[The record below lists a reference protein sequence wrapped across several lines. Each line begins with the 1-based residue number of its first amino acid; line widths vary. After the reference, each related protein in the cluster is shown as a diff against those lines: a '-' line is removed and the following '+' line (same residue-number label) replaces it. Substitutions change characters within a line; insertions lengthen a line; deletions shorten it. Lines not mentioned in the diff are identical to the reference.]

1 MSRAIIFLFLEARE
15 IVPIDDSKNVYSIKS
30 NLTYLSG
37 SFTMKATIRREEM
50 EGFIKFFGTGGARF
64 VASRQLRA
72 TGGLWLKY
80 KETNLYIDPGP
91 GAIVKIRESQ
101 ERFEPADLDGI
112 VLTHKHMDHSNDVNI
127 LIESMAE
134 GGFKKRGTLFA
145 PEDAIG
151 EDPVVHRF
159 VRNYLDDIVLLKEKG
174 RYSIKDISFNT
185 PVRHRHPVETYGLIF
200 HLNVTIGLI
209 ADTRFFDKLPD
220 YYPVDYLII
229 NVLRSQPIE
238 NHEIIE
244 HLAVDDARTIIA
256 RVKPKAAILT
266 HFGFKMI
273 QEGPD
278 VIAERLSDET
288 GVNVIA
294 AQDGMKWEF

>member
-1 MSRAIIFLFLEARE
+1 
-15 IVPIDDSKNVYSIKS
+15 
-30 NLTYLSG
+30 
-37 SFTMKATIRREEM
+37 MKANTRGVEM

-72 TGGLWLKY
+72 TGGLWLNY

-91 GAIVKIRESQ
+91 GTMVRIRESQ

-112 VLTHKHMDHSNDVNI
+112 ILTHKHMDHSNDVNI

-134 GGFKKRGTLFA
+134 GGFRKRGTLFV
-145 PEDAIG
+145 PQDAIG
-151 EDPVVHRF
+151 EEPVVFRF
-159 VRNYLDDIVLLKEKG
+159 VRNYLNDAVILREEG
-174 RYSIKDISFNT
+174 RYTIKDISFST
-185 PVRHRHPVETYGLIF
+185 PVRHHHPVETYGLIF
-200 HLNVTIGLI
+200 HLNATIGLI
-209 ADTRFFDKLPD
+209 ADTRFFDELPD

-244 HLAVDDARTIIA
+244 HLAVGDVKTIITHI
-256 RVKPKAAILT
+256 RPKTAILT

-278 VIAERLSDET
+278 VIAKCLSDQT
-288 GVNVIA
+288 GINVIA
-294 AQDGMKWEF
+294 ARDGMKWEF

>member
-1 MSRAIIFLFLEARE
+1 
-15 IVPIDDSKNVYSIKS
+15 
-30 NLTYLSG
+30 
-37 SFTMKATIRREEM
+37 M

-64 VASRQLRA
+64 VASKQLRA
-72 TGGLWLKY
+72 TGGIWLNY
-80 KETNLYIDPGP
+80 KETNFYIDPGP

-101 ERFEPADLDGI
+101 ERFEPADLNGI
-112 VLTHKHMDHSNDVNI
+112 ILTHKHMDHSNDVNI

-145 PEDAIG
+145 PQDALS
-151 EDPVVHRF
+151 EEPVVFQF
-159 VRNYLDDIVLLKEKG
+159 VRNYLDDIVVLKEKG
-174 RYSIKDISFNT
+174 RYSIKDISFST
-185 PVRHRHPVETYGLIF
+185 PVRHRHPVETYGLLF

-209 ADTRFFDKLPD
+209 ADTRFFNELPD

-244 HLAVDDARTIIA
+244 HLAVDDVRTIVT
-256 RVKPKAAILT
+256 RVRPKAAILT

-278 VIAERLSDET
+278 VIAETFER
-288 GVNVIA
+288 
-294 AQDGMKWEF
+294 

>member
-1 MSRAIIFLFLEARE
+1 
-15 IVPIDDSKNVYSIKS
+15 
-30 NLTYLSG
+30 
-37 SFTMKATIRREEM
+37 M

-91 GAIVKIRESQ
+91 GAIVRIRGSQ
-101 ERFEPADLDGI
+101 EHFEPADLAGI
-112 VLTHKHMDHSNDVNI
+112 ILTHKHMDHSNDVNI

-134 GGFKKRGTLFA
+134 GGFKKRGTLFV
-145 PEDAIG
+145 PQDAVG
-151 EDPVVHRF
+151 EDPVVFRF
-159 VRNYLDDIVLLKEKG
+159 VRNYLDDVVLLKEKE
-174 RYSIKDISFNT
+174 RYSIKDISFST
-185 PVRHRHPVETYGLIF
+185 PIRHQHPVETYGLIF
-200 HLNVTIGLI
+200 HLNTTIGLI
-209 ADTRFFDKLPD
+209 SDTRFFNELPD

-244 HLAVDDARTIIA
+244 HLAAGNARTIIA
-256 RVKPKAAILT
+256 RVKPKTAILT

-278 VIAERLSDET
+278 LIAERLSDET

>member
-1 MSRAIIFLFLEARE
+1 
-15 IVPIDDSKNVYSIKS
+15 
-30 NLTYLSG
+30 
-37 SFTMKATIRREEM
+37 M

-91 GAIVKIRESQ
+91 GAIVRIRESQ
-101 ERFEPADLDGI
+101 ESLEPAVLDGI
-112 VLTHKHMDHSNDVNI
+112 ILTHKHMDHSNDVNI

-145 PEDAIG
+145 PEDAVG
-151 EDPVVHRF
+151 EEPVVFRF
-159 VRNYLDDIVLLKEKG
+159 VRNYLDDVVSLKEEG
-174 RYSIKDISFNT
+174 QYSIKDITFST
-185 PVRHRHPVETYGLIF
+185 PIRHRHPVETYGLIF

-209 ADTRFFDKLPD
+209 ADTRFFDELPD
-220 YYPVDYLII
+220 HYRVDYLIL

-244 HLAVDDARTIIA
+244 HLAVGDAKTIIA

-278 VIAERLSDET
+278 AIAKRLSDEM
-288 GVNVIA
+288 GLDVIA
-294 AQDGMKWEF
+294 AKDGMKWEF

>member
-1 MSRAIIFLFLEARE
+1 
-15 IVPIDDSKNVYSIKS
+15 
-30 NLTYLSG
+30 
-37 SFTMKATIRREEM
+37 M

-72 TGGLWLKY
+72 TGGLWLNY
-80 KETNLYIDPGP
+80 KATNLYIDPGP

-101 ERFEPADLDGI
+101 ERFEPADLNGI
-112 VLTHKHMDHSNDVNI
+112 ILTHKHMDHSNDVNV

-145 PEDAIG
+145 PQDAIG
-151 EDPVVHRF
+151 DEPVVFQF

-174 RYSIKDISFNT
+174 RYSIKDISFST
-185 PVRHRHPVETYGLIF
+185 PIRHRHPVETYGLIF
-200 HLNVTIGLI
+200 HLNTTIGLI
-209 ADTRFFDKLPD
+209 ADTRFFNELPD

-244 HLAVDDARTIIA
+244 HLAVDDVKTIVN
-256 RVKPKAAILT
+256 RVKPKTAILT

-278 VIAERLSDET
+278 LIAERLSDET
-288 GVNVIA
+288 GINVIA
-294 AQDGMKWEF
+294 AHDGMKWEF